1 MWGEPVRIEGL
12 ELISFRNY
20 SRLALSLP
28 GSLHL
33 FLGGNGQG
41 KTNLLEAIYLVA
53 SGRSMRAGREEEMIG
68 WSSAQ
73 AEVRVEAESLRG
85 RYQLQMV
92 LTPRGKRAYVNGSW
106 VRRLGE
112 LLEYLSAVLFV
123 PDDLNLVKGGPEARR
138 RFLDGQLVQALP
150 AYREA
155 LANFQRILRQ
165 RNRLLERISLGEK
178 SAGSL
183 EVWDASFVEQAA
195 RVIHRRAKA
204 VEALSQL
211 AAGAHRRVAG
221 SKELTLRY
229 RPYFV
234 EEDEAA
240 PVELDSIRERV
251 EASLQEARPLEL
263 RRGTSL
269 VGPQRDDLEMT
280 LDGRSARRFAS
291 QGEQRT
297 IVLACKIAELE
308 LMASYLGE
316 YPVLLLDDVLSELD
330 PVRQAAFVQVA
341 MGRTQ
346 TLVTSTEASSLPE
359 ALLHQGLSYR
369 VEAGRVSPEPADGR
383 QETNV
388 GG

>member
-1 MWGEPVRIEGL
+1 MRIEGL
-12 ELISFRNY
+12 ELVSFRNY
-20 SRLALSLP
+20 SRLTLTLP
-28 GSLHL
+28 GSLHI

-41 KTNLLEAIYLVA
+41 KTNLLEAVYLIA
-53 SGRSMRAGREEEMIG
+53 SGRSMRAGREEELIAWG
-68 WSSAQ
+68 ASEAQ
-73 AEVRVEAESLRG
+73 VTVEAESLRG
-85 RYQLQMV
+85 RYQLQMA

-106 VRRLGE
+106 VRRVGE

-155 LANFQRILRQ
+155 FANFQRILRQ
-165 RNRLLERISLGEK
+165 RNSLLEQIAQGEK
-178 SAGSL
+178 SPAGL

-204 VEALSQL
+204 VETLSRL
-211 AAGAHRRVAG
+211 AAEAHRQVAG

-229 RPYFV
+229 RPYFL
-234 EEDEAA
+234 EEGETA
-240 PVELDSIRERV
+240 PVDLDVIRARVAASLV
-251 EASLQEARPLEL
+251 EARTLEL

-269 VGPQRDDLEMT
+269 VGPQRDDLDMT

-297 IVLACKIAELE
+297 VVLACKIAELE

-330 PVRQAAFVQVA
+330 PARQAAFVRVA

-346 TLVTSTEASSLPE
+346 TLVTSTEASSLP
-359 ALLHQGLSYR
+359 AMLRDQGLTYR
-369 VEAGRVSPEPADGR
+369 VEAGRVSLEAPGR
-383 QETNV
+383 RRETNV